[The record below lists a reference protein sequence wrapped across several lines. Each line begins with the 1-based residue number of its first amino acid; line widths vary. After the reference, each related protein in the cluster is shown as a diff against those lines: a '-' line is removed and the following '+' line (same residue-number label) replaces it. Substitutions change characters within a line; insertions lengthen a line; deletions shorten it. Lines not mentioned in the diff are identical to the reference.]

1 MSVIGLKKA
10 NCKNCYKCVKVCP
23 VKSIKVENQQ
33 AQIIERGCILC
44 GTCLSECPQNAK
56 TLNSDIAMVKDYIEK
71 GEKVILSIAP
81 SYYGSFDFASP
92 QQFAGAVKALGFYG
106 VSETSEGAAYVTA
119 EYDHLLKTNIMKNII
134 TTCCPSANQLIECY
148 YPDLIDQ
155 MAPVVSPMIAHARLL
170 KQNYRDA
177 HVVFAGPCIAKIDE
191 AADMRH
197 CNDVDAVFTFDDLSH
212 WFEESGIAMDQAQPA
227 TFLNSSSKIAR
238 MYPVT
243 QGILAS
249 LRAKGDIGDWKLLS
263 VSGSTECMELCQS
276 LQRGEMSHCF
286 IEINMCKGSC
296 INGPVSIRNPIS
308 RFSNKLKIE
317 DYAHEDEPLYS
328 SLPEHI
334 PMGMQFVNRSIHED
348 IPDEAT
354 IRAILSKIGK
364 ETPEQELNCGSCGY
378 SSCRA
383 KAIAVYQNK
392 AELTMCMP
400 YMKERAESLANY
412 VLSETPNI
420 TLIVDEDM
428 NIIEFNTAA
437 EKAFKISRH
446 EALQKCLYELINTA
460 DFQFVFE
467 SKQSIVDKKVA
478 YKEYGV
484 VTMQNIIYISKENYA
499 MGIFYDITAEVEEQ
513 EKKYKRNVET
523 MEMAQKVINK
533 QMVAAQQIASLLGE
547 TTAETKVTL
556 TKLKDMIVFDDD
568 NDFE

>member
-33 AQIIERGCILC
+33 AKIMERSCVLC

-56 TLNSDIAMVKDYIEK
+56 TLNSDLAMVKDYLEK

-81 SYYGSFDFASP
+81 SYYGSFDFSSP

-119 EYDHLLKTNIMKNII
+119 EYDRLLKENTMKNII
-134 TTCCPSANQLIECY
+134 STCCPSANRLIECY
-148 YPDLIDQ
+148 YPDLIEQ

-191 AADMRH
+191 AVDIRH
-197 CNDVDAVFTFDDLSH
+197 CNDVDAVITFDDLSH
-212 WFEESGIAMDQAQPA
+212 LFQENGITVAQAKPA

-249 LRAKGDIGDWKLLS
+249 LQAKGDTGDWKLLS
-263 VSGSTECMELCQS
+263 VSGSAECMELCEAM
-276 LQRGEMSHCF
+276 QRGEIVHCF
-286 IEINMCKGSC
+286 LEINMCKGSC
-296 INGPVSIRNPIS
+296 VNGPVSIRDSVS
-308 RFSNKLKIE
+308 RFATKLKIV
-317 DYAHEDEPLYS
+317 DYAHEDEVLYP
-328 SLPEHI
+328 SLPEQI
-334 PMGMQFVNRSIHED
+334 PMGMQFVDRSVHDE

-378 SSCRA
+378 PSCRA

-400 YMKERAESLANY
+400 YMKERAESLSNY

-420 TLIVDEDM
+420 TIIVDEDM
-428 NIIEFNTAA
+428 NIIEFNAAA
-437 EKAFKISRH
+437 ERMFKISRH
-446 EALQKCLYELINTA
+446 EALQKCLYELVNTS
-460 DFQFVFE
+460 DFEYVLE
-467 SKQSIVDKKVA
+467 NKQPIVDKKVA

-484 VTMQNIIYISKENYA
+484 ITMQNIIYIAKEHYA
-499 MGIFYDITAEVEEQ
+499 MGIFYDITDEVKAQ
-513 EKKYKRNVET
+513 EKKYKRNMET
-523 MEMAQKVINK
+523 MDMAQKVINK

-556 TKLKDMIVFDDD
+556 TKLKDMIVLDDK
-568 NDFE
+568 DFE